1 MKMMPL
7 WAFPSGTLADSN
19 KVKKKKKKKNPDKVS
34 TAPDAADPLSRLIF
48 LSSLCYKTLSL
59 QEELKT
65 ASGKVEIEDK
75 KKTTH
80 QELTGIHARLNVTF
94 RQRWQYL

>member
-1 MKMMPL
+1 M
-7 WAFPSGTLADSN
+7 WVFPSGTLADSN
-19 KVKKKKKKKNPDKVS
+19 KVKKKKFLTVS
-34 TAPDAADPLSRLIF
+34 IAADTADPLPRLIF
-48 LSSLCYKTLSL
+48 LSSLCYKTLSV

-80 QELTGIHARLNVTF
+80 QERAGIHARLNVAF
-94 RQRWQYL
+94 RQR

>member
-1 MKMMPL
+1 MMPL
-7 WAFPSGTLADSN
+7 WAFPSGTLADFK
-19 KVKKKKKKKNPDKVS
+19 KVKKKKKKNPDKVS
-34 TAPDAADPLSRLIF
+34 TAPDTADPLSRLIF

-59 QEELKT
+59 QGELKT
-65 ASGKVEIEDK
+65 ASGNVEIEDK